1 MMTFST
7 SMTSSMKT
15 AGVELELKAWLE
27 GAGVARLDG
36 AGWIR
41 VTGEDRVRWLNGMVT
56 NSVQEMTGGDGAYSF
71 LLNVQG
77 RIQGDAVIFAGVA
90 DDDDALLMETSK
102 AQVEGMMALLDR
114 YIIMDDVE
122 LEDVSARRV
131 GLLVAGPHAEALL
144 ERVGIAV
151 AGLDAMAMRSVHVGD
166 AEVRVVRGHGVLVAR
181 YEIWGAEDVIT
192 RVERE
197 LTAAGA
203 VVCGAE
209 SLEWLRML
217 EGTPVYG
224 VDIREKELPQ
234 ETGETRAL
242 HFNKGCYLGQE
253 IVERI
258 RSRGNVHRGF
268 SGFLLEGELP
278 AAGAMLEADGK
289 QVGELTSVAAIPLG
303 GGMVQLGLGYVRR
316 EAVERGSVIGYAG
329 GTARPVALPFP
340 VAAVGSAKASE

>member
-1 MMTFST
+1 MMT
-7 SMTSSMKT
+7 SMTET
-15 AGVELELKAWLE
+15 AGVGQELKALLE

-36 AGWIR
+36 VAWIR

-56 NSVQEMTGGDGAYSF
+56 NSVQEMTPGDGAYSF

-77 RIQGDAVIFAGVA
+77 RIQGDAMIFAGIG
-90 DDDDALLMETSK
+90 DDEDALLMETSK
-102 AQVEGMMALLDR
+102 VQVEGMMALLDR

-122 LEDVSARRV
+122 LKDVSAERT
-131 GLLVAGPHAEALL
+131 GLLVAGPQAEALL
-144 ERVGIAV
+144 AKVGIAV
-151 AGLDAMAMRSVHVGD
+151 AGIDGVAMHLAGV
-166 AEVRVVRGHGVLVAR
+166 ELRVVRAYGPLAPRFEV
-181 YEIWGAEDVIT
+181 WGAQDVIA

-197 LTAAGA
+197 LMDAGA

-209 SLEWLRML
+209 SLEWLRVL

-234 ETGETRAL
+234 ETGQTRAL

-268 SGFLLEGELP
+268 QGFRLEGALP
-278 AAGAMLEADGK
+278 EAGTALEADGK
-289 QVGELTSVAAIPLG
+289 QVGELTTVAAIPLG
-303 GGMVQLGLGYVRR
+303 GETIQLGLGYVRR
-316 EAVERGSVIGYAG
+316 EAVERGSAIGYAG

-340 VAAVGSAKASE
+340 LAADGRVEASE